1 MLLLGVGNL
10 YSKVVLYFISASLL
24 PRKCDKN
31 EMFEDDAVGM
41 YIYAINATFSAYL
54 CNAVPVSR
62 YEKHSLR
69 NDFSARNNLENSRF
83 R

>member
-1 MLLLGVGNL
+1 
-10 YSKVVLYFISASLL
+10 
-24 PRKCDKN
+24 
-31 EMFEDDAVGM
+31 MFEDDAGGM

-54 CNAVPVSR
+54 CNTVRVSR

-69 NDFSARNNLENSRF
+69 NDFSARNNPEKSRF

>member
-41 YIYAINATFSAYL
+41 YIYAINATFSVYL
-54 CNAVPVSR
+54 CNAVPVFR

-69 NDFSARNNLENSRF
+69 NDFSARNNPENSRF

>member
-1 MLLLGVGNL
+1 
-10 YSKVVLYFISASLL
+10 
-24 PRKCDKN
+24 
-31 EMFEDDAVGM
+31 MFEDDAGGM

-54 CNAVPVSR
+54 CNAVPVFR

-69 NDFSARNNLENSRF
+69 NDFSARNNPENSRF

>member
-1 MLLLGVGNL
+1 MLLLEVGNL

-31 EMFEDDAVGM
+31 EMFEDDAGGM

-54 CNAVPVSR
+54 CNAVPVFR
-62 YEKHSLR
+62 YEKHSLH
-69 NDFSARNNLENSRF
+69 NDFSARNNPENSRF